1 MECRSCKRPQVHSS
15 CTRAEDFTAGDLKN
29 VPLEEAIG
37 NMVLA
42 LKGMGVTMSSC
53 S

>member
-1 MECRSCKRPQVHSS
+1 MQKAPGTQQLH
-15 CTRAEDFTAGDLKN
+15 RAEDFTAGDLKN